1 MQSRTLRWSGV
12 LLSIA
17 LIVLLG
23 AMAVSQGWFS
33 ATVQAQAKTPT
44 PQQATASTTALP
56 TAVAP
61 TTSLPRTITVVGE
74 GTVRIKPDIA
84 RASIGVETL
93 GDSVKAT
100 TAESTKTM
108 DAIIAALKKM
118 GVQEKDIQTSGFSVW
133 VDRARTPEGELTG
146 KATYHVSNM
155 VNVTIRDL
163 DKVGELLDAAIEAGA
178 NSIHGVSFALDE
190 PKKLQSEA
198 RQTAVTDALTK
209 AKELATLH
217 NAQVGAVV
225 SVSEIVGGGGGYY
238 DSTFAAMEMM
248 YRGGLGGGAGAI
260 TPGELELSL
269 RLQVV
274 YELL

>member
-1 MQSRTLRWSGV
+1 MKSRTLRWSGV
-12 LLSIA
+12 LLSLAFI
-17 LIVLLG
+17 IVLG
-23 AMAVSQGWFS
+23 AVAVSQRW
-33 ATVQAQAKTPT
+33 TVVSAQAPARTPT
-44 PQQATASTTALP
+44 PSQATTTPLP
-56 TAVAP
+56 TTVAP
-61 TTSLPRTITVVGE
+61 TTTLPRTITVVGE

-93 GDSVKAT
+93 GSSVKTA

-133 VDRARTPEGELTG
+133 VDRGRTPEGELTG
-146 KATYHVSNM
+146 KATYQVSNM

-178 NSIHGVSFALDE
+178 NSIHGVSFGLDE

-198 RQTAVTDALTK
+198 RKTAVTDALTK
-209 AKELATLH
+209 AQELATLH

-238 DSTFAAMEMM
+238 DSNFAALEMM
-248 YRGGLGGGAGAI
+248 YRGGFGGGGAGTI
-260 TPGELELSL
+260 SPGELELSL

>member
-1 MQSRTLRWSGV
+1 MSKQTLRWSGA
-12 LLSIA
+12 LSLA
-17 LIVLLG
+17 LIALLG
-23 AMAVSQGWFS
+23 AMALPQGWIS
-33 ATVQAQAKTPT
+33 PSVQAQAKTPT
-44 PQQATASTTALP
+44 PQQATPPTTLP

-108 DAIIAALKKM
+108 DAIIAALKGM

-238 DSTFAAMEMM
+238 DSNFVAMEAM
-248 YRGGLGGGAGAI
+248 YRSGLGGGGAGAI